1 MNLIAEFSV
10 KLKEM
15 KAVSSFE
22 NKLLKNKEFSLITS
36 YTHPV
41 SLFFKEIFSQKFSS
55 THRNPYLFLTF
66 QNELIKEKRLE
77 SIFSFETSFKNLVML
92 DLDYFKKIYSYNKN
106 LVDNMPILFKKFQ
119 IYCDNNGIEVT
130 DDLFS
135 SFLTSIDQ
143 EGVVINE

>member
-55 THRNPYLFLTF
+55 THRSPYLFLTF

-143 EGVVINE
+143 EGVVIDE

>member
-55 THRNPYLFLTF
+55 THRSPYLFLTF